1 MEDDTWLS
9 IGDLARH
16 TGLAVKTIRYYADR
30 GIVPPAGRSAAG
42 HRRYRADSAARLTF
56 VRTLRD
62 LGVDLETIRKVVD
75 REATLPDVTA
85 QHAEALAVQIRVLRI
100 RRALLQAVTERGSTP
115 EAMASVAALATM
127 AERER
132 SELINAFLIGVF
144 GEAAS
149 ETAVQGIMRTL
160 TPELPD
166 EPEPEQ
172 ITAWLE
178 LAELMQDNEFRK
190 VMMGVTDH
198 FAADRA
204 HHGAGVHRD
213 TAAVIC
219 DLVRPALTARI
230 DPVSPEAASVVDE
243 VVATFARIVDLPVG
257 PQARRRLL
265 DWVALVADPRRERYL
280 ELLAVVNGWSAPET
294 LSPVFNWLE
303 QAVAA
308 QQ

>member
-16 TGLAVKTIRYYADR
+16 TGIAVKTIRYYADR

-62 LGVDLETIRKVVD
+62 LGLDLETIRKVVD

-85 QHAEALAVQIRVLRI
+85 QHAEALAVQIRMLRI
-100 RRALLQAVTERGSTP
+100 QHALLRAVTERGSTP
-115 EAMASVAALATM
+115 EAMATVPALATM

-132 SELINAFLIGVF
+132 RELINAFLAGVF
-144 GEAAS
+144 GGAAS
-149 ETAVQGIMRTL
+149 DAAVHGIMRTL

-178 LAELMQDNEFRK
+178 LAELMQDNEFRE
-190 VMMGVTDH
+190 VMVGVTDH

-204 HHGAGVHRD
+204 HHGAGMHRD
-213 TAAVIC
+213 TAAVMC
-219 DLVRPALTARI
+219 DLVGPALTANV

-243 VVATFARIVDLPVG
+243 VVAAFARIVDLPVG

-280 ELLAVVNGWSAPET
+280 ELLAVVNGWSPPET
-294 LSPVFNWLE
+294 LSPVFNWIE
-303 QAVAA
+303 RAVAT